1 MFPQIQLVQSN
12 LLDVA
17 ETWGFG
23 TSVISNTLN
32 EFNAVERFRPLY
44 ALERTILNVL
54 FLYNSTWYFLT
65 FAILLAITAFL
76 LCAIGRYQKLPWTFC
91 CIALVLLFIS
101 PVTIDTYWRLGTAEN
116 LFTLLLLL
124 GFYDMVRG
132 EYTRSAL
139 WIFLLMGAKETAIF
153 YIPVF
158 LLYLYIYKRWKEFS
172 VLLFGYSVFV
182 IKIVSLMQYTYVHP
196 EVYTSLVSKS
206 MVSIVDMVM
215 YMLVS
220 NSFYVIM
227 FWMSCMLY
235 VYRLMKHGFLKNTSR
250 GDVGFLY
257 FGLSVAGICS
267 IVSFHNKFQPY
278 YAFPWIVITVL
289 WCMWEL
295 HKVSRHI
302 RTGVLIMTGV
312 WFLILGIPS
321 QTLQRA
327 QFWQNDYVADGML
340 IQRIEKDRNARIYQ
354 FGRLYRPELKP
365 ALDILY
371 AKYGTPE
378 GDAKSNSIWRI
389 DDIQATDGEKVC
401 GITFFGEQSCKW
413 SIEPSNK

>member
-1 MFPQIQLVQSN
+1 MFPQIRLVQSN

-54 FLYNSTWYFLT
+54 FLYNSTWYFLF
-65 FAILLAITAFL
+65 FAVLLAITAFL
-76 LCAIGRYQKLPWTFC
+76 LCAIGRYQKLSWTFC
-91 CIALVLLFIS
+91 CIALVLLYIS

-116 LFTLLLLL
+116 LFILLLLL
-124 GFYDMVRG
+124 AFYDVVRG
-132 EYTRSAL
+132 KYSRSVWWL
-139 WIFLLMGAKETAIF
+139 FLLMCAKETAIF
-153 YIPVF
+153 YVPIF
-158 LLYLYIYKRWKEFS
+158 GMYLFTHKRWKEFWI
-172 VLLFGYSVFV
+172 LLFGYIVFV
-182 IKIVSLMQYTYVHP
+182 CKVVLLIQYAYVHP
-196 EVYTSLVSKS
+196 EAYTSLVSRS
-206 MVSIVDMVM
+206 LFLITDMIM
-215 YMLVS
+215 HIIVS
-220 NSFYVIM
+220 NGFYVII
-227 FWMSCMLY
+227 FLVACLLF
-235 VYRLMKHGFLKNTSR
+235 VYRLMINSSSKDINRRDT
-250 GDVGFLY
+250 GFLY
-257 FGLSVAGICS
+257 FGLSIAGICS

-278 YAFPWIVITVL
+278 YAFPWVVMTTF
-289 WCMWEL
+289 WCIWEL
-295 HKVSRHI
+295 QRIPHVIQAGSI
-302 RTGVLIMTGV
+302 LMIGV
-312 WFLILGIPS
+312 WFFVLGIPS